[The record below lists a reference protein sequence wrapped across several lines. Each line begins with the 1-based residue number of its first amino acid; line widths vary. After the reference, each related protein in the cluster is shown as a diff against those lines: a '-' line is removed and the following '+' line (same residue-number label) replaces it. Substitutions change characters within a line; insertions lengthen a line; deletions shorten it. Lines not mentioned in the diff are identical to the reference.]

1 MTLINLIKIDI
12 PSLLLASAINS
23 PVGYV
28 DGNYLPHA
36 CNGFA
41 FAAEYVA
48 TEIRNQNYS
57 LTDFTSSLDNSGI
70 SKEKREQIDEAIQWV
85 YSNQINNPVVAKQIA
100 MAICL
105 GKKNKMDD
113 PMNKVKWSGPF

>member
-1 MTLINLIKIDI
+1 MTLINLVKIDI

-41 FAAEYVA
+41 SAAEHVT
-48 TEIRNQNYS
+48 TEIKNQNYP
-57 LTDFTSSLDNSGI
+57 LPDFIYSLDKTQI
-70 SKEKREQIDEAIQWV
+70 SKEKRKQIDEAIQ
-85 YSNQINNPVVAKQIA
+85 
-100 MAICL
+100 
-105 GKKNKMDD
+105 
-113 PMNKVKWSGPF
+113 